1 MFAEF
6 GKELGNIMESRVH
19 MAILIANTMTA
30 SINPSPEILSVR
42 MAMIP
47 SVMDALEKINPAD
60 PIHKVLTDAIE
71 KTAASIQEYVGFDVL
86 SEVMRMRD
94 EAKASVG
101 RMREGDDILNGIDGL
116 YDETDM

>member
-30 SINPSPEILSVR
+30 DINPSPEVLSIR

-47 SVMDALEKINPAD
+47 SVMDALEKISPAD
-60 PIHKVLTDAIE
+60 PIHKLLTDAVE
-71 KTAASIQEYVGFDVL
+71 KTAASIQEYVGFDVIT
-86 SEVMRMRD
+86 EVMRMRT
-94 EAKASVG
+94 EAVESVN
-101 RMREGDDILNGIDGL
+101 RMREGDNILGSIDGL